1 MNDRSLNAASIM
13 SATGVRAVRQNSRRR
28 DILDAAA
35 ALLRARGFH
44 GTSVRDIAAAA
55 GMTPGAI
62 YSHFASKAALLL
74 AIYQEG
80 IDVISERV
88 DAAIASAS
96 DPRQQLI
103 AACEAHVDMLLDRT
117 DFAQVLIRVLPED
130 VPEVTAEL
138 TVLRDG
144 YEERFRRLVDALPLP
159 PTVSRR
165 HLRLFVLG
173 AMNWAQV
180 WYRPG
185 EDSPRTIAR
194 RLIAAIHGL
203 DEEVGHE
210 RRSAAARAA
219 GKNTRH

>member
-1 MNDRSLNAASIM
+1 MSL
-13 SATGVRAVRQNSRRR
+13 TGVRTARQNSRRR

-44 GTSVRDIAAAA
+44 GTSIRDIATAAD
-55 GMTPGAI
+55 MTPGAI

-74 AIYQEG
+74 AIYRNG
-80 IDVISERV
+80 IDVITERI
-88 DAAIASAS
+88 DAAIASAT

-103 AACEAHVDMLLDRT
+103 AACEAHVEVLLDGS
-117 DFAQVLIRVLPED
+117 DYAQVLIRVLPQD
-130 VPEVTAEL
+130 VPEVAREL

-144 YEERFRRLVDALPLP
+144 YEERFRRLVDQLPLP
-159 PTVSRR
+159 RTVSRR

-203 DEEVGHE
+203 EEVGHE
-210 RRSAAARAA
+210 RRSAVARAA

>member
-1 MNDRSLNAASIM
+1 M
-13 SATGVRAVRQNSRRR
+13 SATGVRAVRQNSRRG

-44 GTSVRDIAAAA
+44 GTSIRDIAAAA

-130 VPEVTAEL
+130 VPEVTDEL

-144 YEERFRRLVDALPLP
+144 YERRFRQLVDALSLP

-185 EDSPRTIAR
+185 GDSPRTIAR
-194 RLIAAIHGL
+194 HLIAAIGL

-210 RRSAAARAA
+210 RRSSAARAA
-219 GKNTRH
+219 GKNSRH